1 MNKTVNANIAGLVFY
16 IEESAYDLL
25 QNYLKNIEANFNNAE
40 ERMEIMR
47 DVEARIAE
55 LFQQR
60 NGDRKEVVNLDDVQE
75 VISIMGKPED
85 YQSDEFEENL
95 GGNNSTESS
104 FGEEAY
110 TAEKKL
116 YRDEEN
122 AVIGGVCSGL
132 AAYFGTDPVFVR
144 IIFVLLVLFGF
155 SGIFI
160 YIILLFVIPGAKTTA
175 DKLKMRGAPIT
186 VESLKQTAKDLKD
199 SVKDAA
205 DRNNLGKKISKTI
218 DRSIRTTSKVGRMVS
233 KFVGF
238 GLLVGGLF
246 LMVILI
252 SVFIGEG
259 GLFPFWGER
268 HSLTMSEAMDM
279 LYITDIQSNLAYFSI
294 LLVLFIP
301 IIGMISS
308 GVKLLLDIRG
318 SLKYMAIGSSVLWT
332 LAFSILVITS
342 IQMGLEFR
350 EEANVNENY
359 TVNTTELNIEVA
371 DDEIFSNG
379 ISYSEHWENSDLI
392 DVQEKGIYM
401 GYPKLKIIES
411 SKDSTFK
418 IEIQK
423 YARGLNYK
431 EAILN
436 AEEIQYEIEIVNNE
450 LILPAYLFI
459 DHENKF
465 RGHDVEIIVRVPE
478 GHTVKLGDNIERI
491 LVPISEKNRES
502 KERKSF
508 ENTVWKNDNNK
519 MIFVDK

>member
-1 MNKTVNANIAGLVFY
+1 MFH

-25 QNYLKNIEANFNNAE
+25 QNYLIKIEAKFSNEAE
-40 ERMEIMR
+40 RNEIMR
-47 DVEARIAE
+47 DIEARIAE
-55 LFQQR
+55 LFQER
-60 NGDRKEVVNLDDVQE
+60 NDNRKEVVNLEDVQAI
-75 VISIMGKPED
+75 ISIMGEPED
-85 YQSDEFEENL
+85 YQSEEFEEEF
-95 GGNNSTESS
+95 GDKSNSESS
-104 FGEEAY
+104 SYEESY
-110 TAEKKL
+110 TTEKKL
-116 YRDEEN
+116 YRVEEN
-122 AVIGGVCSGL
+122 AVIGGVCIGL

-144 IIFVLLVLFGF
+144 IIFVLLVLFGL

-160 YIILLFVIPGAKTTA
+160 YIILIFVIPKAKTNA

-205 DRNNLGKKISKTI
+205 DRNHLGKKISKTI
-218 DRSIRTTSKVGRMVS
+218 DRGIRTTSKIGRVVS
-233 KFVGF
+233 QVVGF

-279 LYITDIQSNLAYFSI
+279 LYVNGFQSNLAYFSI

-301 IIGMISS
+301 ILGMISS
-308 GVKLLLDIRG
+308 GVKMLLDIKG
-318 SLKYMAIGSSVLWT
+318 SLKYLAIGSSVLWT
-332 LAFSILVITS
+332 LAFSVLVITS
-342 IQMGLEFR
+342 IQMGLEFK

-359 TVNTTELNIEVA
+359 NISSNALVIEVG

-379 ISYSEHWENSDLI
+379 ISYNEHWENSDLI
-392 DVQEKGIYM
+392 DVQDKGIYM

-411 SKDSTFK
+411 AKDSTFK
-418 IEIQK
+418 IEVQRF
-423 YARGLNYK
+423 AHGLNYK

-436 AEEIQYEIEIVNNE
+436 AEEIVYDVEIVNNQ
-450 LILPAYLFI
+450 LILPPYLFI

-465 RGHDVEIIVRVPE
+465 RGHDVEVIVRVPE
-478 GHTVKLGDNIERI
+478 GHTVQLGSNIERI

-508 ENTVWKNDNNK
+508 ENTTWKNDNNK
-519 MIFVDK
+519 MIFVDM